1 MPAKNKK
8 TQFRGQ
14 RTTRHEPPGVEEAIV
29 AAQGL
34 ADDVDSQVEIAAALM
49 GLPQEEIRPLVLK
62 SRMPS
67 IGARVRSVSAG
78 REGARAVVVERRRIR
93 IPAR

>member
-1 MPAKNKK
+1 MKPVHR
-8 TQFRGQ
+8 F
-14 RTTRHEPPGVEEAIV
+14 
-29 AAQGL
+29 L
-34 ADDVDSQVEIAAALM
+34 AAALM

-78 REGARAVVVERRRIR
+78 REGTRAVVVERRRIR